1 MSGKEKEKEKAVN
14 APEGA
19 SAENTVDTQ
28 VAGFDFASEVLK
40 AFGVTIEE
48 ATKCISGHGKL
59 LEELESL
66 KLENQDLK
74 KDVEF
79 LKKVRS
85 EQDVKIFELTSVESD
100 SKTLRTE
107 NKKGEVKIRFV
118 LSPAGRYLLPYNVGQ
133 EVFLEANQADEL
145 VEAKYAEYVR

>member
-1 MSGKEKEKEKAVN
+1 MAGKEKEKAGN

-19 SAENTVDTQ
+19 AAENTVDAQAT
-28 VAGFDFASEVLK
+28 GFDFASEVLK

-48 ATKCISGHGKL
+48 AAKCISEHGKL

-79 LKKVRS
+79 LKKVRD
-85 EQDVKIFELTSVESD
+85 EQDAKIFELTSVESD

-107 NKKGEVKIRFV
+107 NKKGEVKIKFV
-118 LSPAGRYLLPYNVGQ
+118 LSPAGRYLLPYNIGQ
-133 EVFLEANQADEL
+133 EVSLKANQADEL

>member
-1 MSGKEKEKEKAVN
+1 MAGKEKEKAIN
-14 APEGA
+14 TPEGA
-19 SAENTVDTQ
+19 AAENTVDTQ
-28 VAGFDFASEVLK
+28 ATSFDFASEVFK

-48 ATKCISGHGKL
+48 AAKCISEHGKL

-66 KLENQDLK
+66 KSENQDLK

-79 LKKVRS
+79 LKKVRG
-85 EQDVKIFELTSVESD
+85 EQDAKIFELTSVESD

-107 NKKGEVKIRFV
+107 NKKGEVKIKFV